1 MARRSYA
8 LRDSPFFRLRS
19 KGKLAN
25 LLQISPTKLKR
36 LAQLEGGYIQF
47 QKPKKKGGS
56 REISA
61 PIPPLK
67 SVQSRIADLLG
78 RVTPPDYLFAPV
90 QGRSYVDNAARH
102 IGARAVRL
110 LDIEDF
116 FPSCTIKKVIWFFRS
131 QMECSP
137 DVAVILAHIVTHN
150 DVLPQ
155 GSPCS
160 PILAYFAYVDM
171 WEEIDGLVSEAGCK
185 LSVYA
190 DDLTISGGTVPE
202 AMIWE
207 TKKALHRHGHRYAVH
222 KERARRDRATEIT
235 GVILTRDGVTA
246 PNRQR
251 QKIHSVRENLKV
263 TKSKKQAKQFEA
275 QLRGRVAQLR
285 QIQAGNTSPDTQD

>member
-1 MARRSYA
+1 MAKRRYS

-19 KGKLAN
+19 KGKLAR
-25 LLQISPTKLKR
+25 LLQVSPAKLKKI
-36 LAQLEGGYIQF
+36 AQLEGGYIQF
-47 QKPKKKGGS
+47 KKPKKKGGS
-56 REISA
+56 RDICA

-67 SVQSRIADLLG
+67 SIQSRIADLLG
-78 RVTPPDYLFAPV
+78 RVAPPDYLFAPV
-90 QGRSYVDNAARH
+90 EGRSYVDNAARH

-116 FPSCTIKKVIWFFRS
+116 FPSCTIKKVIWFFRTH
-131 QMECSP
+131 MECSP
-137 DVAVILAHIVTHN
+137 DVAVILARIVTHN

-171 WEEIDGLVSEAGCK
+171 WEEVDSLVSEAGCK

-207 TKKALHRHGHRYAVH
+207 IKKTLFRHGHRYAVH

-235 GVILTRDGVTA
+235 GVILTHDGVTA

-251 QKIHSVRENLKV
+251 QKIHAVRENLKV
-263 TKSKKQAKQFEA
+263 AKSSKQAKQYEA
-275 QLRGRVAQLR
+275 QLRGRLAQLR
-285 QIQAGNTSPDTQD
+285 QIHAGNTLPDT

>member
-1 MARRSYA
+1 MARRKYP
-8 LRDSPFFRLRS
+8 LRDSPFFRLQS
-19 KGKLAN
+19 KGKLARI
-25 LLQISPTKLKR
+25 LQISPAKLKR

-56 REISA
+56 RDISA

-67 SVQSRIADLLG
+67 SVQSRIAVLLG
-78 RVTPPDYLFAPV
+78 RVAPPDYLFAPV
-90 QGRSYVDNAARH
+90 EGRSYVDNAARH
-102 IGARAVRL
+102 IGAQAIRL

-116 FPSCTIKKVIWFFRS
+116 FPSCTIKKVIWFF
-131 QMECSP
+131 QNHMECSP
-137 DVAVILAHIVTHN
+137 DVAVMLARIVTHN
-150 DVLPQ
+150 GVLPQ

-171 WEEIDGLVSEAGCK
+171 WEEIDVLVSGAGCR

-207 TKKALHRHGHRYAVH
+207 IKKSLYRHGHRYAEH
-222 KERARRDRATEIT
+222 KERSRKDRAAEIT
-235 GVILTRDGVTA
+235 GVILTRNGVTA

-251 QKIHSVRENLKV
+251 QKIQAVRENLKV
-263 TKSKKQAKQFEA
+263 TKSAKQALHYEA
-275 QLRGRVAQLR
+275 QLRGRLAQLR
-285 QIQAGNTSPDTQD
+285 QINAGNTASEH

>member
-1 MARRSYA
+1 MSRRRYA
-8 LRDSPFFRLRS
+8 LRDSLFFRLKS
-19 KGKLAN
+19 KGKLARI
-25 LLQISPTKLKR
+25 LQVSPAKLKK
-36 LAQLEGGYIQF
+36 LAQLEGGYIHF
-47 QKPKKKGGS
+47 QKPKKTGGS
-56 REISA
+56 RDISA

-67 SVQSRIADLLG
+67 SIQSRIADLLG

-90 QGRSYVDNAARH
+90 GGRSYVDNAARH

-116 FPSCTIKKVIWFFRS
+116 FPSCTIKKVIWFFHS
-131 QMECSP
+131 HMECSS
-137 DVAVILAHIVTHN
+137 DVAVILARIVTHN
-150 DVLPQ
+150 DALPQ

-160 PILAYFAYVDM
+160 SILAYFAYVDM
-171 WEEIDGLVSEAGCK
+171 WEEIDVLVSNAGCR

-190 DDLTISGGTVPE
+190 DDLTISGRTVPE

-207 TKKALHRHGHRYAVH
+207 IKKTLHRHGHRYALH
-222 KERARRDRATEIT
+222 KERARRDRAAEIT

-263 TKSKKQAKQFEA
+263 TKSAKQAKK
-275 QLRGRVAQLR
+275 
-285 QIQAGNTSPDTQD
+285 I